1 MTPFRGAK
9 TPPEVTAVISTGHAW
24 PSRLF
29 VSLVLASALIMPPL
43 AALSPRALADDI
55 NPRDL
60 AITDDEA
67 GKQATRT
74 LDQEGSDARSRW
86 IHLQW
91 ERNMENADSLTG
103 PWTIHSSVYVTQDFE
118 SARAIFKEQADK
130 NKDFPEAYYAR
141 GGTFPLDLP
150 GVGTQASGLSA
161 CFDCNVKDEIRF
173 HHRAVVRWGT
183 VVHVVYIWGLDRVAP
198 ADLMRW
204 YLKQLGERIP
214 EAALNAPE
222 KVGGPITNER
232 VAGPAD
238 ARLVTANPKEI
249 VLRVEEVGKRA
260 EAKAQKDGKD
270 ARGNWSEVRFE
281 RGGTGSRFYEGP
293 VTIYSYVFV
302 ANDVEGAKAVYQE
315 QIKLNDKIPEA
326 ADRHVGDKFEL
337 KGGDGLGDE
346 SQGISACEK
355 GCNVDGDLYVH
366 KRLVFR
372 TYNSVSV
379 VYTYGLAV
387 DEGNTD
393 QAAISLSQIVN
404 KRLTG

>member
-1 MTPFRGAK
+1 MLSLTILTP
-9 TPPEVTAVISTGHAW
+9 
-24 PSRLF
+24 
-29 VSLVLASALIMPPL
+29 SLTTFA
-43 AALSPRALADDI
+43 PRAMAQDI

-67 GKQATRT
+67 GKQATRS

-86 IHLQW
+86 VRLQW

-103 PWTIHSSVYVTQDFE
+103 PWTIHNSVYVTQDFE
-118 SARAIFKEQADK
+118 SARAIFREQSDK
-130 NKDFPEAYYAR
+130 NKDFPEAFYKH
-141 GGTFPLDLP
+141 GGTFKLDLP
-150 GVGTQASGLSA
+150 GVGTQSSGLSA
-161 CFDCNVKDEIRF
+161 CFDCDVKDEINY

-183 VVHVVYIWGLDRVAP
+183 VVEVVYLYGVDKVNP
-198 ADLMRW
+198 QDLMRW
-204 YLKQLGERIP
+204 YVKQLGDRIP

-232 VAGPAD
+232 PAGPAD

-249 VLRVEEVGKRA
+249 VLRVDEVGKRA
-260 EAKAQKDGKD
+260 EAKAQKDGKE
-270 ARGNWSEVRFE
+270 ARGNWYEVRFE

-326 ADRHVGDKFEL
+326 VDKRVGDRFEL

-346 SQGISACEK
+346 SQGISACERS
-355 GCNVDGDLYVH
+355 CNVDGDLYTH

-372 TYNSVSV
+372 TYNSVAV

-393 QAAISLSQIVN
+393 QAVLNFFEVVN

>member
-1 MTPFRGAK
+1 MLWVA
-9 TPPEVTAVISTGHAW
+9 
-24 PSRLF
+24 L
-29 VSLVLASALIMPPL
+29 LAPTLTM
-43 AALSPRALADDI
+43 LSPRALADDI

-67 GKQATRT
+67 GKEATRSI
-74 LDQEGSDARSRW
+74 DQEGSDARSRW
-86 IHLQW
+86 VHLQW
-91 ERNMENADSLTG
+91 ERNTENADSLTG
-103 PWTIHSSVYVTQDFE
+103 PWTVHSSVYVTQDFE

-130 NKDFPEAYYAR
+130 NKDFPEAFYKH
-141 GGTFPLDLP
+141 GGTFKLDLP

-161 CFDCNVKDEIRF
+161 CVDCDVKDDINY

-183 VVHVVYIWGLDRVAP
+183 VVEVVYLYGVDKVNP
-198 ADLMRW
+198 QDLMRW
-204 YLKQLGERIP
+204 YLQQLGARIP
-214 EAALNAPE
+214 ESALNAPE
-222 KVGGPITNER
+222 KVGGAITNER
-232 VAGPAD
+232 APGPAD
-238 ARLVTANPKEI
+238 PRLVTADPKEI
-249 VLRVEEVGKRA
+249 VLRVDEVGKRA
-260 EAKAQKDGKD
+260 EAKAQKGGKE
-270 ARGNWSEVRFE
+270 ARGNWYEVRFE

-326 ADRHVGDKFEL
+326 GDKRVGDRFEL

-355 GCNVDGDLYVH
+355 SCNVDGDLYVH
-366 KRLVFR
+366 KRLVLR
-372 TYNSVSV
+372 TYNAVSV

-393 QAAISLSQIVN
+393 QSAIGFGEVVN
-404 KRLTG
+404 KRLTS